1 MILKTIKKFIL
12 NPIKIIITLAFLI
25 LILISINIYGIFG
38 LNIDNSFEEI
48 SNQIFDIPIQNNTIE
63 LTDSQ
68 KQIQLNLYNEKIFPV
83 LLPSFQINLLM
94 EDKPIIKTR
103 TPITIIPSKKQ
114 KTINLEL
121 TTNYQNIQNLNS
133 KKQIQI
139 SILGIK
145 VAQF

>member
-25 LILISINIYGIFG
+25 LILIAINIYGIFG

-48 SNQIFDIPIQNNTIE
+48 SSQIFDIPIQNNTIE

>member
-25 LILISINIYGIFG
+25 LILIAINIYGIFG

-48 SNQIFDIPIQNNTIE
+48 SSQIFDIPIQNNTIE

-68 KQIQLNLYNEKIFPV
+68 KQIQLNLYNEKIFPD

>member
-25 LILISINIYGIFG
+25 LILIAINIYGILG

-83 LLPSFQINLLM
+83 LLSSFQINLLM

-103 TPITIIPSKKQ
+103 TPITFIPSKKQ

>member
-12 NPIKIIITLAFLI
+12 NPIKIIIILAFLL
-25 LILISINIYGIFG
+25 LILIAINIYGILG
-38 LNIDNSFEEI
+38 LNIDNSFGEI
-48 SNQIFDIPIQNNTIE
+48 ANEIFDIPIQNNTIE

-68 KQIQLNLYNEKIFPV
+68 KQIQLNLYNEKFFPV

-103 TPITIIPSKKQ
+103 TPITFIPSKKQ

>member
-12 NPIKIIITLAFLI
+12 NPIKLIIILAFLI
-25 LILISINIYGIFG
+25 LILVAINIYGIFG

-48 SNQIFDIPIQNNTIE
+48 SSQIFDIPIQNNTIE

-68 KQIQLNLYNEKIFPV
+68 KQIQLNLYNEKFFPV

-94 EDKPIIKTR
+94 ENKPIIKTR
-103 TPITIIPSKKQ
+103 TPITFIPSKKQ

>member
-25 LILISINIYGIFG
+25 LILIAINIYGILG

-103 TPITIIPSKKQ
+103 TPITFIPSKKQ